1 MSDFQKMLDRFED
14 HEANLRQLG
23 DLLVERYPQSH
34 NLIQLA
40 QELGT
45 AIDGLAALKTRLGEA
60 IHEAESQAALSA
72 DIAAQMAANAL
83 YQSLSERDR
92 QKLVEYLLQNAA
104 GLATQEELEAY
115 VLRSLEQKSDAE
127 LLAEFSKAHILELGQ
142 AILPD
147 ATEFDAYK
155 AGMDA
160 IRQQLADPTKK
171 ADILADL
178 AKVLL
183 SESPATVVKL
193 FYSAAFKQPDQAPVD
208 VNPAPIIEPGAK
220 EQPAPNTPEPSTQ
233 APEPEAA
240 PV

>member
-23 DLLVERYPQSH
+23 DLLVQRYPQSH

-45 AIDGLAALKTRLGEA
+45 AIDGLDALKTRLGEA
-60 IHEAESQAALSA
+60 IHEAEGQAALSA
-72 DIAAQMAANAL
+72 DIGSQMAASEI
-83 YQSLSERDR
+83 YQKLSERDR
-92 QKLVEYLLQNAA
+92 QKLAEYLLKNAA
-104 GLATQEELEAY
+104 GLATLEELEAY
-115 VLRSLEQKSDAE
+115 VLRSLEQKKDSE
-127 LLAEFSKAHILELGQ
+127 LLSEFSKAHIMELGQ

-147 ATEFDAYK
+147 AGEFDAYK

-160 IRQQLADPTKK
+160 IREQLADPTKK
-171 ADILADL
+171 AEILADL

-183 SESPATVVKL
+183 TESPATVLKL
-193 FYSAAFKQPDQAPVD
+193 FYSAAFKQPDQTPVD
-208 VNPAPIIEPGAK
+208 VNPIPIVQPDAK
-220 EQPAPNTPEPSTQ
+220 GGDTPYAAEPSTE